1 MAEDFPI
8 PNTDTPMNNLVNSGD
23 EQNIIANGTS
33 SGSNETNENHNDDN
47 DNDDD
52 DEDDDEDDVDSITE
66 ALDQIGRLTIPDTS
80 FLKHVNLN
88 LKHFPTTESLY
99 NMRQNFINSS
109 GEFVSSKRQDLT
121 KFIDDL
127 KLKSND
133 YSSLISIENFH
144 NLSDTLNDLV
154 EEAISY
160 PIDDMHHNN
169 NNNEDT
175 NIDLDID
182 MDSEIIFPTE
192 PKGIEQVK
200 EKDETP
206 ILFGNVESK
215 EAEKLIQNFKKLNKL
230 REKKLL
236 LSSNNFNFSNHIN
249 SNNNSNDSLNTLSK
263 NDRNIKI
270 NNDIN
275 LNKKLSAYNDLA
287 KLSFEQFNDQQ
298 FLRSRIK
305 KILSL
310 KDLSPLEHRVLIQR
324 LMSTSYIQTKR
335 VKAKLENG
343 EHEEGEEDDE
353 EEEVDDEVDDDED
366 VEEED
371 DEEDEHEHVFLT
383 EADHEP
389 SFHNLEENIL
399 GCQHY
404 QRNCKIECSVC
415 RRWFPCRFCHDQVV
429 ASHNLPR
436 DETKHILCM
445 FCNTPQTP
453 QQYCSN
459 EKCGELLSNYFCEK
473 CILFDND
480 QSKDIYHCDDC
491 GICRLGLGLNQD
503 YFHCKNCDACI
514 SIDLKEHHKCIEN
527 STHANCPIC
536 DEYMFNSTKTVVFM
550 NCGHP
555 IHEICYNEFTKH
567 SYRCPLCS
575 RTIINME
582 AQFRVLDIEIKE
594 QPLPDPM
601 NTWNSIIK
609 CVDCGGRS
617 KVKFHFL
624 GLKCDHCLSYNTMQ
638 LKLIKPEDN
647 QNENDILKLMNG
659 SDSISNDNNEQLSNS
674 NNLNNRE
681 IDLISRTKMIKHS
694 LNDNFE
700 FSMVDNEAI
709 SEEDPEENTQDAE
722 DELINTGSWEK
733 GLFDHEY
740 VDNFVRVINNFDKYS
755 SIGDAF
761 KDWLKNTI
769 GDNNNNNNNNNDSKI
784 NKIEKNELTSG
795 GTGNASNRNNNN
807 NNNNNDNYDNDNDN
821 NDDQM
826 VEKHHND
833 FF

>member
-1 MAEDFPI
+1 
-8 PNTDTPMNNLVNSGD
+8 
-23 EQNIIANGTS
+23 
-33 SGSNETNENHNDDN
+33 
-47 DNDDD
+47 
-52 DEDDDEDDVDSITE
+52 
-66 ALDQIGRLTIPDTS
+66 
-80 FLKHVNLN
+80 
-88 LKHFPTTESLY
+88 
-99 NMRQNFINSS
+99 
-109 GEFVSSKRQDLT
+109 
-121 KFIDDL
+121 
-127 KLKSND
+127 
-133 YSSLISIENFH
+133 
-144 NLSDTLNDLV
+144 
-154 EEAISY
+154 
-160 PIDDMHHNN
+160 
-169 NNNEDT
+169 
-175 NIDLDID
+175 
-182 MDSEIIFPTE
+182 
-192 PKGIEQVK
+192 
-200 EKDETP
+200 
-206 ILFGNVESK
+206 
-215 EAEKLIQNFKKLNKL
+215 
-230 REKKLL
+230 
-236 LSSNNFNFSNHIN
+236 
-249 SNNNSNDSLNTLSK
+249 
-263 NDRNIKI
+263 
-270 NNDIN
+270 
-275 LNKKLSAYNDLA
+275 
-287 KLSFEQFNDQQ
+287 
-298 FLRSRIK
+298 
-305 KILSL
+305 
-310 KDLSPLEHRVLIQR
+310 
-324 LMSTSYIQTKR
+324 
-335 VKAKLENG
+335 
-343 EHEEGEEDDE
+343 
-353 EEEVDDEVDDDED
+353 
-366 VEEED
+366 
-371 DEEDEHEHVFLT
+371 
-383 EADHEP
+383 
-389 SFHNLEENIL
+389 
-399 GCQHY
+399 
-404 QRNCKIECSVC
+404 
-415 RRWFPCRFCHDQVV
+415 
-429 ASHNLPR
+429 
-436 DETKHILCM
+436 M

-480 QSKDIYHCDDC
+480 QSKDIYHCGDC

-659 SDSISNDNNEQLSNS
+659 SDSISHDNNEQLSNS

-700 FSMVDNEAI
+700 FSMVDNEDI
-709 SEEDPEENTQDAE
+709 SEQDPEENTQDAE

-769 GDNNNNNNNNNDSKI
+769 GDNNNNNNNNDSKI

>member
-1 MAEDFPI
+1 MAENSPI
-8 PNTDTPMNNLVNSGD
+8 SNANTPVNHLVNPGD
-23 EQNIIANGTS
+23 AQKIIGNDSSS
-33 SGSNETNENHNDDN
+33 SGSAQTNGNYNK
-47 DNDDD
+47 NDDD
-52 DEDDDEDDVDSITE
+52 GDDGDDDDDDVDSITE

-80 FLKHVNLN
+80 FLKNVNLN

-144 NLSDTLNDLV
+144 SLSDTLNDLV
-154 EEAISY
+154 DEAISY
-160 PIDDMHHNN
+160 PIEDMHNN
-169 NNNEDT
+169 DDT
-175 NIDLDID
+175 NIDLDTA
-182 MDSEIIFPTE
+182 MDSERIFSTE

-215 EAEKLIQNFKKLNKL
+215 EAEKLILNFKKLNKL

-236 LSSNNFNFSNHIN
+236 LSSNNLNFL
-249 SNNNSNDSLNTLSK
+249 NNNSNDSLNTLSK
-263 NDRNIKI
+263 NNRITKI

-275 LNKKLSAYNDLA
+275 LNKKLSAYNDLT

-335 VKAKLENG
+335 VKDKLENG
-343 EHEEGEEDDE
+343 EDEEDDEDDEGEEDGEYEEAGGEGGGEDE
-353 EEEVDDEVDDDED
+353 G
-366 VEEED
+366 EED

-404 QRNCKIECSVC
+404 QRNCKVECSVC

-617 KVKFHFL
+617 RVKFHFL
-624 GLKCDHCLSYNTMQ
+624 V
-638 LKLIKPEDN
+638 
-647 QNENDILKLMNG
+647 
-659 SDSISNDNNEQLSNS
+659 
-674 NNLNNRE
+674 
-681 IDLISRTKMIKHS
+681 KMI
-694 LNDNFE
+694 
-700 FSMVDNEAI
+700 
-709 SEEDPEENTQDAE
+709 
-722 DELINTGSWEK
+722 
-733 GLFDHEY
+733 Y
-740 VDNFVRVINNFDKYS
+740 
-755 SIGDAF
+755 
-761 KDWLKNTI
+761 
-769 GDNNNNNNNNNDSKI
+769 
-784 NKIEKNELTSG
+784 
-795 GTGNASNRNNNN
+795 
-807 NNNNNDNYDNDNDN
+807 
-821 NDDQM
+821 
-826 VEKHHND
+826 
-833 FF
+833 